1 MAREVEKE
9 VMEID
14 IGGEEYIKPINSD
27 IKKIKKKKTHND
39 VKYLSDLKEAKMRSL
54 EDQQKQPQSQH
65 QNEKAQQLKS
75 QEPKAQQFKAQEPKV
90 QQQKPQEP
98 RAQEPKAQLQKALQ
112 PEPQVPEVQQ
122 HKAEVIAAITESV
135 GTTRFSANQ

>member
-54 EDQQKQPQSQH
+54 EDQQKQPQS
-65 QNEKAQQLKS
+65 EKR
-75 QEPKAQQFKAQEPKV
+75 FK
-90 QQQKPQEP
+90 KPSLLI
-98 RAQEPKAQLQKALQ
+98 RSGRNK
-112 PEPQVPEVQQ
+112 
-122 HKAEVIAAITESV
+122 T
-135 GTTRFSANQ
+135 